1 MISQALVILATE
13 LQPAEDPVL
22 SSTTYRRQLALG
34 LFYKVTHHLS
44 TILKGD
50 VQFFLHVLGDS
61 ASPAVRSGANDI
73 TLERGLTSG
82 KQSFETDE
90 SLWPVSQP
98 IEKVEAKWQTAG
110 EAEYIGD
117 IPERKDEL
125 HAAFVLSDQANATV
139 VKVDSTRALAM
150 PGVVA
155 FIDAQNVPGA
165 NNWKFTETVSN
176 FHL

>member
-1 MISQALVILATE
+1 M
-13 LQPAEDPVL
+13 
-22 SSTTYRRQLALG
+22 
-34 LFYKVTHHLS
+34 
-44 TILKGD
+44 
-50 VQFFLHVLGDS
+50 
-61 ASPAVRSGANDI
+61 
-73 TLERGLTSG
+73 TSG

-176 FHL
+176 FNFLIQKIQKHQSRPRRSSALARVSTQDNLWVWFLQNQGLSPKHFSFLPSDPL

>member
-1 MISQALVILATE
+1 M
-13 LQPAEDPVL
+13 
-22 SSTTYRRQLALG
+22 
-34 LFYKVTHHLS
+34 
-44 TILKGD
+44 
-50 VQFFLHVLGDS
+50 
-61 ASPAVRSGANDI
+61 
-73 TLERGLTSG
+73 
-82 KQSFETDE
+82 
-90 SLWPVSQP
+90 
-98 IEKVEAKWQTAG
+98 EAKWQTAG